1 MARTAEWRIRLD
13 PFEEGRT
20 TKAHARP
27 DTGTT
32 VLTGRGVARCRPAC
46 PDVAEIGDELAAS
59 RARHGFG
66 RQLMM
71 AAYGDIETLHHGYT
85 IPDTGPGAAR

>member
-13 PFEEGRT
+13 LFEEGRT

-32 VLTGRGVARCRPAC
+32 VLTGHGVARCHPVD
-46 PDVAEIGDELAAS
+46 PDVPEIGDELAAS
-59 RARHGFG
+59 RACHDLG

-85 IPDTGPGAAR
+85 IPDSGPGAAR